1 LAPDSSPANGPG
13 AVVTVTVVERVVT
26 VTVVEH
32 ALELLGVLQAVEH
45 AVELRGHAV
54 DLLRLL
60 RADERQAAES
70 QSCRSNV
77 ASLERIP
84 GTSQSPHQRH
94 QPLFESMAGEMK
106 STKQT

>member
-1 LAPDSSPANGPG
+1 MAPDSSPANGPG

-60 RADERQAAES
+60 RADEWQAAES
-70 QSCRSNV
+70 QMSRSNV